1 MIIAVL
7 LLLTSTLLQAEEEE
21 GSYGEASDAIVFP
34 WFAQI
39 LGVIVFFILTRN
51 KWIGILPFTAIMFL
65 LGMAMGIGAAS
76 LDKPDKLTTSI
87 LQWSSINSEVLFLVF
102 LPGLLFKDSFALNVH
117 LFIVGFWQVI
127 NLAFPMVLA
136 GTCLTALI
144 AFYIFPYNWSWNLAM
159 TFGSILSATD
169 PVAVNVML
177 NDVGAPPRLKMHIG
191 GESMMNDGSSY
202 VFYTIFSLL
211 FLLELGVEGLGE
223 EVDLGKGVAVFFRMS
238 LGGAAFGI
246 AFGLGL
252 TLLLYVL
259 NRRLRVAE
267 NVTQIVATI
276 AIAYLCYWVA
286 DIGETSGVIA
296 TVICG
301 ITAKAFG
308 NSMINDPEM
317 MEAFWELVESLLNTL
332 LFSLAGVVFGEV
344 VSNAS
349 YDFNG
354 KDW

>member
-1 MIIAVL
+1 
-7 LLLTSTLLQAEEEE
+7 
-21 GSYGEASDAIVFP
+21 
-34 WFAQI
+34 
-39 LGVIVFFILTRN
+39 
-51 KWIGILPFTAIMFL
+51 
-65 LGMAMGIGAAS
+65 
-76 LDKPDKLTTSI
+76 
-87 LQWSSINSEVLFLVF
+87 
-102 LPGLLFKDSFALNVH
+102 LNVH

-259 NRRLRVAE
+259 NHRLRVAE

-276 AIAYLCYWVA
+276 AMAYLCYWVA

-308 NSMINDPEM
+308 NSMINDQEM